1 MNLTSEKAVYETL
14 RSVYSD
20 GAFSTQA
27 LNRALKN
34 SAVNDKPY
42 ITKLFY
48 GVLDKSVQFDY
59 IIAKAAAQP
68 PQNAVAILIKIGL
81 YLLRYTATPDY
92 AAVSKTVELA
102 KQSGKTGAE
111 GFINAVLKKS
121 KEIRLPKPDT
131 ASGLAVVASYP
142 EWIVK
147 RLAADY
153 GFAFAHDFLMCT
165 LPTETHIRV
174 NRNRIGVAEF
184 EEKYPFILR
193 TPSKYGYYATNTQMN
208 KLDKREF
215 IVQSFAS
222 MDAVQYYLDGIAPK
236 NILDLCAAPGGK
248 SVYLKELLGE
258 AEIVACDIYAHRVEL
273 IRKYVEDAAS
283 SVTVVQND
291 ATVFNPDFAGKFDL
305 VVCDAPCSGIGVAG
319 KKPEILWNRKEED
332 VAELSALQS
341 KILNVAAA
349 YVKPGG
355 RLCYSTCTVF
365 KAENDEVCERFLKAH
380 REFSKTKDFLRLYP
394 HIDNCDGFFA
404 ASFTLGDKK

>member
-1 MNLTSEKAVYETL
+1 MNLTSERAVYETL
-14 RSVYSD
+14 RAVYSE
-20 GAFSTQA
+20 GAFSTQV

-34 SAVNDKPY
+34 AAVTDKAY

-48 GVLDKSVQFDY
+48 GVLDKSDQFDY
-59 IIAKAAAQP
+59 IIAKCAAEK

-81 YLLRYTATPDY
+81 YLLRYTVTPDY

-121 KEIRLPKPDT
+121 KDIKLPKSDT
-131 ASGLAVVASYP
+131 VLGISVVASYP

-147 RLAADY
+147 RLVSDY
-153 GFAFAHDFLMCT
+153 GFSFAQDFLMCS

-174 NRNRIGVAEF
+174 NRNRTAVPEF

-193 TPSKYGYYATNTQMN
+193 TPSKYGYNATNTQMS
-208 KLDKREF
+208 KLDKREY

-222 MDAVQYYLDGIAPK
+222 MDAVQYYLHGIAPQS
-236 NILDLCAAPGGK
+236 ILDLCAAPGGK
-248 SVYLKELLGE
+248 SVYMKELLPE
-258 AEIVACDIYAHRVEL
+258 ASITACDIYAHRAEL
-273 IRKYVEDAAS
+273 IRKYVEDAGS
-283 SVTVVQND
+283 VVTVVQND

-305 VVCDAPCSGIGVAG
+305 VVCDVPCSGIGVAG

-332 VAELSALQS
+332 IGELSALQT
-341 KILNVAAA
+341 KILNVAAG
-349 YVKPGG
+349 YVKSGG

-365 KAENDEVCERFLKAH
+365 KAENDEVCERFLREHK
-380 REFSKTKDFLRLYP
+380 EFSKTKDFLRLYP
-394 HIDNCDGFFA
+394 HTDGSDGFFA
-404 ASFTLGDKK
+404 ASFTNVK